1 MSSVFECTGH
11 LCHAWIFIVMTC
23 EIRLSAFIL
32 SQGTAVQMAW
42 FQLKLSSALI
52 KCHSRCN
59 GSCNFQT
66 KWLFVTC
73 PCAFRLRNKFY
84 RFYLRTQV
92 SWIPTYIYKAL
103 PGTESVLRW
112 FGHCTCIAGSGTGQL
127 LHSNLLAKN
136 LEFMELFYLNV
147 TWAKI

>member
-92 SWIPTYIYKAL
+92 SWIPTYIYIKPYLAQSRFSDDL
-103 PGTESVLRW
+103 DIV
-112 FGHCTCIAGSGTGQL
+112 HA
-127 LHSNLLAKN
+127 LLAAARGSCSIRIFWQRISSSWN
-136 LEFMELFYLNV
+136 FS
-147 TWAKI
+147 I